1 MEKKDPAVYSIG
13 IVEERTGLTGRQI
26 RYYEKMGLITPERT
40 EGKQRRYSEKD
51 INLLLKI
58 KQLLSEGLDIKGV
71 KEKLKVIKE
80 ELDLKEELL
89 NSKYSINISGKKEI
103 SSLYPVSD
111 RAALIELLTE
121 KEKIKKD

>member
-71 KEKLKVIKE
+71 KEKLKAIKE
-80 ELDLKEELL
+80 ELDLKEDLL
-89 NSKYSINISGKKEI
+89 NSKYSVNIPGRKEI

-121 KEKIKKD
+121 KEKNKKD